1 MCLIFLSQDV
11 INAAHEHK
19 SLKEKV
25 SIASALLDSAYPHLF
40 NHTGRVTFEYLEA
53 VAHTRY
59 GLLIAG
65 EVLHEDTCND
75 APTNPIFLAAV
86 QNVCSSKHINRIN
99 EKLAIGPN
107 VFLLKVLGR
116 IYSMSS
122 LKKVAK
128 KHNWLLPQLL
138 RNEVCILYTY
148 AR

>member
-1 MCLIFLSQDV
+1 MCLIFLPQDV
-11 INAAHEHK
+11 INATHEHK

-25 SIASALLDSAYPHLF
+25 SSASALLDSAYPHLV
-40 NHTGRVTFEYLEA
+40 NHTGMVTFEYLEA
-53 VAHTRY
+53 VARTRH

-75 APTNPIFLAAV
+75 VPTNPSFLAAV
-86 QNVCSSKHINRIN
+86 KNVCSNKHINRISEN
-99 EKLAIGPN
+99 EAIGPN

-116 IYSMSS
+116 TYSMSS

-138 RNEVCILYTY
+138 RNEVCIVYTY
-148 AR
+148 TW